1 MWSIG
6 WPSRHSTEDL
16 GGWMLVQHTRTMPS
30 SRLADIPRV
39 EPVDR
44 AAWRAWLTENHATS
58 GSVWLVSWKAGRGQP
73 RLAYRDAVEEALCFG
88 WIDSLPRKLDDDR
101 TMLLMSPRKKNSA
114 WSALNK
120 ERALR
125 MIATGQMT
133 EAGQRVVDAA
143 RESGL
148 WDKLE
153 AVDQLVIPPDL
164 EAALSA
170 IPTALANFQAFPRST
185 RRGIL
190 EWILQAKRPETRVA
204 RISETARLAGV
215 NQRANQ
221 WRGRQRAIE

>member
-6 WPSRHSTEDL
+6 WPSRRSTEDL
-16 GGWMLVQHTRTMPS
+16 GGWMLVRHIRTMPS

-44 AAWRAWLTENHATS
+44 AGWRAWLTENHATS

-73 RLAYRDAVEEALCFG
+73 RLAYGEAVEEALCFG
-88 WIDSLPRKLDDDR
+88 WIDSLPRKLDEDR
-101 TMLLMSPRKKNSA
+101 TMLLMSPRKKSSA

-120 ERALR
+120 DRALR

-133 EAGQRVVDAA
+133 EAGQRVIDAA

-153 AVDQLVIPPDL
+153 TVDQLVIPPDL

-170 IPTALANFQAFPRST
+170 NPTALANFQAFPRST

-204 RISETARLAGV
+204 RVDETARLAGL

-221 WRGRQRAIE
+221 WRGRQQANE